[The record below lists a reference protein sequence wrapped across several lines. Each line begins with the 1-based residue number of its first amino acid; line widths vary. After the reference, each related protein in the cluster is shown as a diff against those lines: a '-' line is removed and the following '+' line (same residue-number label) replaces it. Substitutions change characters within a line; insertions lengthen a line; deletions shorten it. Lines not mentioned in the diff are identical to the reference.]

1 MWSYRPEKPR
11 RMPTTASSAKLSTL
25 SLRWKILLGG
35 FVVLLLASLVIAFSL
50 WMMRQNLLRTGKEN
64 IKRAVSEVAKEVER
78 ENVKSL
84 AIPKTMALAQS
95 NGMFGDREASIAYAL
110 AILESNPDLTGAYFG
125 YEPNA
130 EGADTDNAF
139 LASTFST
146 DNAKAIDKTG
156 RFLPYWYRGHEDA
169 TEILLEPLV
178 DMDTSYYYRGTKNRF
193 LGEPEGTGVTDFLEN
208 RNSAL
213 WTEELEAL
221 VPTPSS
227 RGGLANY
234 TGIITEPYIY
244 QGKYIVEQ
252 TYPIVID
259 GEFKGIAGVDR
270 ALSDLEK
277 FVWSIRPFTSAQIVV
292 ISRRGRIVVHPRDR
306 DVEMPTMDTYGDL
319 SHFAKAVNE
328 RTLKGDRID
337 DAPNAEFLR
346 QLYLK
351 EGVTKPS
358 RIQLNG
364 NWFYY
369 TSYRLPDQAGAWTV
383 GMWVSETEMLAPFHR
398 TRDIIIA
405 VGLFGLLIVAAALLF
420 LANFITRRMKL
431 AADAARRV
439 AEGDLT
445 VKITPDDLD
454 ETGQL
459 LTDIA
464 NMVDGLNS
472 LVGQVKKSSIQLIS
486 TATRINAASKQQE
499 SAVNDFS
506 ASTNEVTA
514 AVREISATSHELANT
529 MDDVT
534 QVSGETAQAAAEGR
548 GNIESMEKTMRR
560 LADATYAISRQLN
573 EIQQKS
579 NNIGSVITT
588 ITKVADQTNL
598 LSLNAAMEAEKAGKY
613 GLGFAVVA
621 KEIRRLADQTAQA
634 TMDIEHMVG
643 EMQDSVSTG
652 VKEMKSFTEEVAT
665 GAMDIQRISD
675 QFSRIIEQ
683 VQTLTP
689 RFESVAEGM
698 QSQSQ
703 GAGQITTAMGQLSES
718 ARQSLTSLQEFNSA
732 AEQLHLAV
740 QSLKEEISHFQVE

>member
-1 MWSYRPEKPR
+1 
-11 RMPTTASSAKLSTL
+11 MPTTASSAKLSTL

-35 FVVLLLASLVIAFSL
+35 FVVLLLAGLVIAFSL
-50 WMMRQNLLRTGKEN
+50 WMMRNNLLRTGKEN

-95 NGMFGDREASIAYAL
+95 NGMFGDREASIAYAQ
-110 AILESNPDLTGAYFG
+110 AVLESNPDLTGAYFG

-130 EGADTDNAF
+130 EGADTDSAF

-146 DNAKAIDKTG
+146 DSAQAIDETG
-156 RFLPYWYRGHEDA
+156 RFLPYWFRGHEDD
-169 TEILLEPLV
+169 TKILLEPLV

-193 LGEPEGTGVTDFLEN
+193 LGEPEGTGVIDYLKNEN
-208 RNSAL
+208 SPL
-213 WTEELEAL
+213 WTEERQAL

-227 RGGLANY
+227 RGGLAKY
-234 TGIITEPYIY
+234 TGMITEPYIY

-252 TYPIVID
+252 TFPIVID

-277 FVWSIRPFTSAQIVV
+277 FVWSIRPFVSAQIIV

-306 DVEMPTMDTYGDL
+306 DVEMPQMEEYGDL
-319 SHFAKAVNE
+319 DHFAKEVNN
-328 RTLKGDRID
+328 RTFKGDKIE
-337 DAPNAEFLR
+337 DAPNAEFLKH
-346 QLYLK
+346 LYLK
-351 EGVTKPS
+351 EGVTKPA
-358 RIQLNG
+358 RIVLEG
-364 NWFYY
+364 ETYFY
-369 TSYRLPDQAGAWTV
+369 TSYRLPDDAGAWTV
-383 GMWVSETEMLAPFHR
+383 GLWVSESEMLAPFHR
-398 TRDIIIA
+398 TRDIIII
-405 VGLFGLLIVAAALLF
+405 VGLFGLLLVATALLF

-431 AADAARRV
+431 AADAASRV
-439 AEGDLT
+439 AKGDLT
-445 VKITPDDLD
+445 VQIQPDDLD

-459 LTDIA
+459 LTDIS

-514 AVREISATSHELANT
+514 AVREISATSHELSNT

-548 GNIESMEKTMRR
+548 GNIESMEQTMRR
-560 LADATYAISRQLN
+560 LADATYAISGQLN
-573 EIQQKS
+573 EIQTKS

-643 EMQDSVSTG
+643 EMQDSVATG
-652 VKEMKSFTEEVAT
+652 VKEMKSFTDEVTT
-665 GAMDIQRISD
+665 GASDIQRISD

-703 GAGQITTAMGQLSES
+703 GAGQITTAMSQLSES
-718 ARQSLTSLQEFNSA
+718 ARQSLTSLQDFNAA
-732 AEQLHLAV
+732 AEQLHHAV
-740 QSLKEEISHFQVE
+740 QSLKEEISHFKVE